1 VSPSRRTQSTSPG
14 WLVPEHEFR
23 AIETDADALT
33 QCAALLG
40 PVLSPALDRAY
51 LNWLYAQNPAGAAVG
66 FNAFH
71 DGALVAHYATI
82 PLAARVNGRV
92 ERGLLSLNTATRA
105 DHQGK
110 GLFPKL
116 AERTY
121 ALAADSGYG
130 FVIGVANARSTR
142 GFTEK
147 LGFQL
152 VAPLDVRVGLG
163 AFDPGGAAGGES
175 YAPQWTDAAIAWRL
189 RRPGARYVAGPK
201 RGEARDVFASVSHFG
216 MLACLD
222 RVPAALGDALP
233 RASVLSPLRL
243 RIGLDSAAHSRG
255 LFVRVPDRL
264 KPSPL
269 NLIFRDL
276 KDTGDSRRVLDAAH
290 VRWTLLDFDAY

>member
-1 VSPSRRTQSTSPG
+1 MSPG
-14 WLVPEHEFR
+14 SLMPEYEFR
-23 AIETDADALT
+23 PLDVDANALAQCTPLLET
-33 QCAALLG
+33 
-40 PVLSPALDRAY
+40 VLSPALNRAY
-51 LNWLYAQNPAGAAVG
+51 LTWLYAQNPAGGAVG

-82 PLAARVNGRV
+82 PLSARVNGRV
-92 ERGLLSLNTATRA
+92 ESGLLSLNTATRA

-121 ALAADSGYG
+121 QLAAERGFG
-130 FVIGVANARSTR
+130 FVVGVANARSTR

-152 VAPLDVRVGLG
+152 VAPLDVCVGVG
-163 AFDPGGAAGGES
+163 EFDPGGAEGGES
-175 YAPQWTDAAIAWRL
+175 YAPQWTDDAIAWRL
-189 RRPGARYVAGPK
+189 RRPGSRYVAGAP
-201 RGEARDVFASVSHFG
+201 RSGNCDVFATLSKFR

-222 RVPAALGDALP
+222 RVPAALAESLPHASALT
-233 RASVLSPLRL
+233 PLRL
-243 RIGLDSAAHSRG
+243 RIGLDRRAQSRG
-255 LFVRVPDRL
+255 VFARVPDAL

-276 KDTGDSRRVLDAAH
+276 GAARRTLDAEH